1 MDVDIPQVEEAMETD
16 PPPPPQLIRKDSVI
30 DRDGDE
36 VMEADAEEE
45 GMYEDIEITEGEGD
59 GEFIDA
65 EVEVEVEG
73 DGEGDITP
81 IEADQEE
88 EVDYEEAQAEVDVD
102 VEGEGEGEAEEEE
115 KQEEGGETYITA
127 PLDSEVAAV
136 GVPSAG
142 PGQESPATGSVAKE
156 HVGKTTHPDA
166 ATVSDS
172 TTAEGTEAAEQAE
185 SSAVI
190 TQGDDHH
197 HLDGEADHEEAGE
210 LEDEHDLLTPETLP
224 PILILLPNARRALF
238 NPFSVEETADIP
250 LWFADKVAEYC
261 EGTLANLLAAIRVKM
276 DEEGLGNEV
285 DELVAVEKLMDLK
298 MGDVGPSSLPSSMRR
313 QIQHSCGLC

>member
-59 GEFIDA
+59 GDYIDA
-65 EVEVEVEG
+65 EVEVEVEVEG
-73 DGEGDITP
+73 DGDGDITP

-88 EVDYEEAQAEVDVD
+88 EVDYEEAQAEVEADV
-102 VEGEGEGEAEEEE
+102 VIEEEENAEKEE
-115 KQEEGGETYITA
+115 KQEGVAETYITA

-136 GVPSAG
+136 GVTVTETG
-142 PGQESPATGSVAKE
+142 EESPATGSASKE
-156 HVGKTTHPDA
+156 HVGDTTHPDA
-166 ATVSDS
+166 A
-172 TTAEGTEAAEQAE
+172 AEGTEAAEQAG
-185 SSAVI
+185 SSALT
-190 TQGDDHH
+190 TQGHD
-197 HLDGEADHEEAGE
+197 HLDGEADHEDAGE
-210 LEDEHDLLTPETLP
+210 LEEEYDLLTPGTLP

-238 NPFSVEETADIP
+238 NPFSVEEIADIP

-261 EGTLANLLAAIRVKM
+261 EGTLANLLAAVRVKM

-285 DELVAVEKLMDLK
+285 DELVVVEKLMDLK
-298 MGDVGPSSLPSSMRR
+298 MGDVGPSSLPPSIRR